1 MSERGPPRP
10 IFNLQAD
17 SPAKIKEAVEK
28 VGVKKA
34 NLPPL
39 AFLMLAV
46 VAGGGIGLGAVY
58 FVVVASDPPLG
69 FAATRVIGGLVFTLG
84 LTRVMVGG
92 AELFTGNN
100 LIVMA
105 WTSGKVSTRTM
116 LRSSMIV

>member
-46 VAGGGIGLGAVY
+46 VAGA
-58 FVVVASDPPLG
+58 ASASARSTSWWSP
-69 FAATRVIGGLVFTLG
+69 AT
-84 LTRVMVGG
+84 
-92 AELFTGNN
+92 
-100 LIVMA
+100 
-105 WTSGKVSTRTM
+105 
-116 LRSSMIV
+116 